1 MKPTTPQQAAHLRL
15 SSSLPARTHR
25 RPESLYRAN
34 VHFMA
39 PIKCVERK
47 KRIRD
52 LMHEGKTPKEIAVIE
67 KVTLVTVYNHL
78 RNR

>member
-15 SSSLPARTHR
+15 SSALPVRTHR
-25 RPESLYRAN
+25 RPESHYRAN

-39 PIKCVERK
+39 PIKYVERK
-47 KRIRD
+47 KRIRA
-52 LMHEGKTPKEIAVIE
+52 LRHEGKTPREIARIE
-67 KVTLVTVYNHL
+67 DVSICTVYNHL